1 MAALQTCWRPRPVLQ
16 FLEVRKFRP
25 LLIRTLRTRPSR
37 PPPSQQPTL
46 AKQPSTDLPHEN
58 GAPQQP
64 PAPALQQPSISSLLS
79 QTDSSNNSLLAPV
92 HIPEDPRAIL
102 KTNHPSTA
110 LLEQSG
116 LVVQRQIE
124 MMNVFLGFEQAN
136 RYVIMDPQGNH
147 IGYMAEHDGGIA
159 KTMGRQWFRTH
170 RSFMVHVFGRDG
182 QEVLRFHR
190 PFSWIN
196 TRIRV
201 YDPVELAS
209 GLTTSSSTD
218 VVRSNAVADAVMNQQ
233 ISSLKLE
240 EMKVIG
246 ECQSEWAPLRRKYN
260 LFLAH
265 ELPVIQELGQQAVPD
280 DLSGLQQNQ
289 VKNQD
294 HFAQFAYIDEPFLSW
309 DFSLKG
315 SDNKLIGSV
324 NRNWGGL
331 GREFFTD
338 TGTYVLRMDAAGLD
352 QEAQRRHIVSQTH
365 KNEPAYAEAL
375 GGDRFGMTLDQRALM
390 LATAVTVDFDYFS
403 RHSRGGGIIPMPFMM
418 GGGGATEGG
427 AAAGG
432 AAAGGAAAGGAAAG
446 GAAEAGAGTAIGE
459 TVSGAAIGTAGRG
472 VAGAAGA
479 GEGAIAG
486 AGSLAGYE
494 AMQRG
499 MGRGDSN
506 SPQSPEQ
513 PYPGTGVNE
522 SGYADQADPQSPQ
535 YGAGS
540 ESQFPAEQGGQGQE
554 GDVWGSGNSDPW
566 ADNNVGDGGGEEGGI
581 VSKLWDIFGGGGE

>member
-1 MAALQTCWRPRPVLQ
+1 MAAIPVRWNPPGRPVLQ
-16 FLEVRKFRP
+16 FLRARDYRP
-25 LLIRTLRTRPSR
+25 LARTFKTQRRRTPSSPGFR
-37 PPPSQQPTL
+37 LPQAAPLQKPKKDVPAQPSAAPPQQPTNLSIML
-46 AKQPSTDLPHEN
+46 AETKKSD
-58 GAPQQP
+58 
-64 PAPALQQPSISSLLS
+64 
-79 QTDSSNNSLLAPV
+79 NSLLAPI
-92 HIPEDPRAIL
+92 HIPEDPLAIL
-102 KTNHPSTA
+102 KEGHPSTA

-116 LVVQRQIE
+116 IVVQRQIE

-182 QEVLRFHR
+182 QEVLRFQR

-209 GLTTSSSTD
+209 GLSKSASKD
-218 VVRSNAVADAVMNQQ
+218 LVKNNAVADAVMNQQ
-233 ISSLKLE
+233 ISSLKLD

-246 ECQSEWAPLRRKYN
+246 EAHSEWAPLRRKYN

-265 ELPVIQELGQQAVPD
+265 ELAPAEEIGKEAVPG
-280 DLSGLQQNQ
+280 DLSGRQQSQ

-294 HFAQFAYIDEPFLSW
+294 HFAQFAYINEPFLSW
-309 DFSLKG
+309 DFSLKTA
-315 SDNKLIGSV
+315 DDRLIGSV

-352 QEAQRRHIVSQTH
+352 AESEQRHIVSQTH
-365 KNEPAYAEAL
+365 KGEKAYAQAL
-375 GGDRFGMTLDQRALM
+375 GGSDKYGMTLDQRAVM

-403 RHSRGGGIIPMPFMM
+403 RHSHGGGIIPMPFMM
-418 GGGGATEGG
+418 GGGTAAEGG
-427 AAAGG
+427 AAGG
-432 AAAGGAAAGGAAAG
+432 AAGAAGAG
-446 GAAEAGAGTAIGE
+446 AEAGAIGE
-459 TVSGAAIGTAGRG
+459 TVGAGAIGTAGRA
-472 VAGAAGA
+472 AGSVGGA

-486 AGSLAGYE
+486 AGTMAGYE

-499 MGRGDSN
+499 MGRGADPS
-506 SPQSPEQ
+506 SPQSPDQ
-513 PYPGTGVNE
+513 NFPGG
-522 SGYADQADPQSPQ
+522 GSP
-535 YGAGS
+535 GAYND
-540 ESQFPAEQGGQGQE
+540 EE
-554 GDVWGSGNSDPW
+554 GDVWGSGDSDPW
-566 ADNNVGDGGGEEGGI
+566 AEGQSGGE
-581 VSKLWDIFGGGGE
+581 GGGGGDGEGGGVISALWEIISGGGD

>member
-1 MAALQTCWRPRPVLQ
+1 MCWRPPGRPILQ
-16 FLEVRKFRP
+16 FLKARDYRP
-25 LLIRTLRTRPSR
+25 LVRTIRTRPPR
-37 PPPSQQPTL
+37 PPSAKPSSSQPPEEPQQDGSTQQP
-46 AKQPSTDLPHEN
+46 AA
-58 GAPQQP
+58 APQQ
-64 PAPALQQPSISSLLS
+64 QPNISNLLA
-79 QTDSSNNSLLAPV
+79 QTDNTNNSLLAPV
-92 HIPEDPRAIL
+92 HIPEDPRAVL
-102 KTNHPSTA
+102 KANHPSTS

-116 LVVQRQIE
+116 IVVQRQIE

-209 GLTTSSSTD
+209 GLTTSASTE
-218 VVRSNAVADAVMNQQ
+218 VVKSNAVADAVMNQQ
-233 ISSLKLE
+233 ISSLKLD

-246 ECQSEWAPLRRKYN
+246 EAHSEWAPLRRKYN

-265 ELPVIQELGQQAVPD
+265 ELAQAQEIGKEEVPT
-280 DLSGLQQNQ
+280 DLSGKQQAQ
-289 VKNQD
+289 VKSQD

-309 DFSLKG
+309 DFSLK
-315 SDNKLIGSV
+315 SADNKLIGSV

-352 QEAQRRHIVSQTH
+352 AEAEQRHIVSQSH
-365 KNEPAYAEAL
+365 QNEKAYAETL
-375 GGDRFGMTLDQRALM
+375 GGDQYGMTLDQRAVM

-403 RHSRGGGIIPMPFMM
+403 RHSHGGGIIPMPLLM
-418 GGGGATEGG
+418 GGGGAAEGG
-427 AAAGG
+427 AAGG
-432 AAAGGAAAGGAAAG
+432 AAGAAGAG
-446 GAAEAGAGTAIGE
+446 AEAGAIGE
-459 TVSGAAIGTAGRG
+459 TVGAGAIGTAGRA
-472 VAGAAGA
+472 AGTVGGA

-486 AGSLAGYE
+486 AGTMAGYE

-499 MGRGDSN
+499 MGRGDSADPQTPDQNLPGGGAQEAYNDPN
-506 SPQSPEQ
+506 SPQFGAGP
-513 PYPGTGVNE
+513 PE
-522 SGYADQADPQSPQ
+522 SGSEFSPDQTGQ
-535 YGAGS
+535 
-540 ESQFPAEQGGQGQE
+540 GQGQE
-554 GDVWGSGNSDPW
+554 NEVWGSGDSDPW
-566 ADNNVGDGGGEEGGI
+566 AEGNSGAE
-581 VSKLWDIFGGGGE
+581 SGGGGDGEGGGIISALWDMLGGGD

>member
-1 MAALQTCWRPRPVLQ
+1 MSSSTPG
-16 FLEVRKFRP
+16 
-25 LLIRTLRTRPSR
+25 
-37 PPPSQQPTL
+37 SQQSNI
-46 AKQPSTDLPHEN
+46 ST
-58 GAPQQP
+58 
-64 PAPALQQPSISSLLS
+64 LLS

-92 HIPEDPRAIL
+92 HIPEDPKAIL
-102 KTNHPSTA
+102 KANHPSTS

-116 LVVQRQIE
+116 IIVQRQIE

-218 VVRSNAVADAVMNQQ
+218 IVKSSAVADVVMNQQ
-233 ISSLKLE
+233 ISNLKLE

-246 ECQSEWAPLRRKYN
+246 EAQSEWAPLRRKYN

-265 ELPVIQELGQQAVPD
+265 QLPDAKEIGSEAVPD
-280 DLSGLQQNQ
+280 DLSAKQQGQ
-289 VKNQD
+289 VKNED

-315 SDNKLIGSV
+315 ADNRLIGSV

-338 TGTYVLRMDAAGLD
+338 TGTYVLRVDAAGL
-352 QEAQRRHIVSQTH
+352 EAESEKSHIISQT
-365 KNEPAYAEAL
+365 NQGERGYAEAL
-375 GGDRFGMTLDQRALM
+375 GGSNDKHGMTLDQRAVM

-403 RHSRGGGIIPMPFMM
+403 RHSHGGGIIPMPLMM
-418 GGGGATEGG
+418 GGGGAAEGG
-427 AAAGG
+427 AAGG
-432 AAAGGAAAGGAAAG
+432 AAGAAGAG
-446 GAAEAGAGTAIGE
+446 AEAGVIGE
-459 TVSGAAIGTAGRG
+459 TVSGGAIGTAGRA
-472 VAGAAGA
+472 AGAAGV
-479 GEGAIAG
+479 GEGAVAG
-486 AGSLAGYE
+486 AGTMAGYE

-499 MGRGDSN
+499 MGRGGESENTPSSQD
-506 SPQSPEQ
+506 P
-513 PYPGTGVNE
+513 PYPGAGASETAGQDP
-522 SGYADQADPQSPQ
+522 GYGNQYDSQSPQ
-535 YGAGS
+535 YGQGNDY
-540 ESQFPAEQGGQGQE
+540 PPEQGGQPGQGQE
-554 GDVWGSGNSDPW
+554 GDAWGSGDSDPW
-566 ADNNVGDGGGEEGGI
+566 AEGNSGGESGGDEGGI
-581 VSKLWDIFGGGGE
+581 VSKLWDIFGGGE

>member
-1 MAALQTCWRPRPVLQ
+1 MASLQCWRPRPILQ

-25 LLIRTLRTRPSR
+25 LLTRTLRTRPSR
-37 PPPSQQPTL
+37 TS
-46 AKQPSTDLPHEN
+46 
-58 GAPQQP
+58 
-64 PAPALQQPSISSLLS
+64 PAPKAESQNDALQQTASGASQQPSISTLLA
-79 QTDSSNNSLLAPV
+79 QTDSTNNSLLAPV

-102 KTNHPSTA
+102 RTNHPSTS

-116 LVVQRQIE
+116 IVVQRQLE

-182 QEVLRFHR
+182 QEVLRFNR

-201 YDPVELAS
+201 YDPVELAG
-209 GLTTSSSTD
+209 GLSTSSSTD
-218 VVRSNAVADAVMNQQ
+218 VVKSNAVADVVMNQQ
-233 ISSLKLE
+233 ISSLKLD
-240 EMKVIG
+240 EMRVIG
-246 ECQSEWAPLRRKYN
+246 EAQSEWAPLRRKYN

-265 ELPVIQELGQQAVPD
+265 ELNHSQEIGTENIPD
-280 DLSGLQQNQ
+280 DLSGKQQNQ
-289 VKNQD
+289 VKSQD

-309 DFSLKG
+309 DFSLRG
-315 SDNKLIGSV
+315 ADNKLIGSV

-338 TGTYVLRMDAAGLD
+338 TGTYVLRMDAVGLD
-352 QEAQRRHIVSQTH
+352 QESQQKHIISQSH
-365 KNEPAYAEAL
+365 QDERAYAETL
-375 GGDRFGMTLDQRALM
+375 GGNDGKYGMTLDQRAVM

-403 RHSRGGGIIPMPFMM
+403 RHSHGGGIIPMPLMM
-418 GGGGATEGG
+418 GGGGAAEGG

-432 AAAGGAAAGGAAAG
+432 VA
-446 GAAEAGAGTAIGE
+446 GAAEAGAVGE
-459 TVSGAAIGTAGRG
+459 TVSGAAIGTAGRAGAG
-472 VAGAAGA
+472 VATGA

-486 AGSLAGYE
+486 AGTMAGYE

-499 MGRGDSN
+499 LGRRESSDDD
-506 SPQSPEQ
+506 Q
-513 PYPGTGVNE
+513 PPDLSGPSGAGAGAQTPGYGNE
-522 SGYADQADPQSPQ
+522 GDPQSSQ
-535 YGAGS
+535 YGAGP
-540 ESQFPAEQGGQGQE
+540 ESQPPPEQGGQGQE
-554 GDVWGSGNSDPW
+554 GDVWGSGDSDPW
-566 ADNNVGDGGGEEGGI
+566 AENSSGEGGGGGEEGGI
-581 VSKLWDIFGGGGE
+581 VSKLWDIFGGGE